1 MFDDEGRAHCPD
13 LAGMLRLSEFLERG
27 RSQVSAGRALPSGP
41 AQRLAADLRR
51 WRPADTRIRVWD
63 ASRNL
68 DVLQRSLNLQ
78 VELVSGVWLGEER
91 NS

>member
-1 MFDDEGRAHCPD
+1 MAERTIKWFLD
-13 LAGMLRLSEFLERG
+13 LPNGWLQIEALEAGD
-27 RSQVSAGRALPSGP
+27 A
-41 AQRLAADLRR
+41 
-51 WRPADTRIRVWD
+51 RIELWD